1 MRTVDYIS
9 QIKETA
15 DELKRLEN
23 KETNPRRRKR
33 LQLLRIL
40 KSGLTRFLRK
50 ACQMVGYSDKHGRE
64 IWHKYLAEGLAGYA
78 RLNYLRVKRGKL
90 SHEQEAQVN
99 REAGKVGFASQAEV
113 QTYIFEQFGLCLAIS
128 NVGKL
133 LQRLEVRAKVPR
145 PRNRRTSEKEQ
156 SKYKKTMSGGF

>member
-1 MRTVDYIS
+1 MRIVDYVN

-23 KETNPRRRKR
+23 TEENRRLRKR

-40 KSGLTRFLRK
+40 KSGLTPFLTK
-50 ACQMVGYSDKHGRE
+50 ACEMVGYSDKHGRE

-90 SHEQEAQVN
+90 SYEQEAQVN
-99 REAGKVGFASQAEV
+99 SAASKM
-113 QTYIFEQFGLCLAIS
+113 G
-128 NVGKL
+128 
-133 LQRLEVRAKVPR
+133 
-145 PRNRRTSEKEQ
+145 
-156 SKYKKTMSGGF
+156 